1 VESFAFLATLQRLGF
16 IAQELEKTDVAGLL
30 EHLTIADTVAPVMG
44 GDPDRLREIRRFV
57 ELTIE
62 YQRVC
67 RTYHDRMA
75 AAEQTAGRIRRQ
87 LVAPAPSPPAPPASA
102 AEVEPS

>member
-1 VESFAFLATLQRLGF
+1 MESFEFLATLQRVGF
-16 IAQELEKTDVAGLL
+16 IAGELEKTDVAGLL
-30 EHLTIADTVAPVMG
+30 EHLAIADTVAPVMG

-57 ELTIE
+57 ELTVE

-87 LVAPAPSPPAPPASA
+87 LVAPACPPATSA
-102 AEVEPS
+102 AEVEP